1 MTAFDYLVLLILLCS
16 IVISTFRGLVREVL
30 SLISW
35 VIAFFIANAYG
46 ESLSILLPDVIPGGL
61 TRLIVA
67 FVALFIGVRLLMSL
81 VTLAVEA
88 GIRGAGLSVVDR
100 GLGGLFGLGRGIL
113 IVMTV
118 VILCGLTAIPRQPV
132 WTEALLS
139 PLAETAAITLKP
151 YLPGELAQRIE
162 F

>member
-30 SLISW
+30 SLVSW
-35 VIAFFIANAYG
+35 AVAFFVANAYG
-46 ESLSILLPDVIPGGL
+46 ESLSILLPEVIPGVL

-81 VTLAVEA
+81 VTMAVEA
-88 GIRGAGLSVVDR
+88 GIRSSGLSVVDR
-100 GLGGLFGLGRGIL
+100 GLGGLFGLGRGII

-118 VILCGLTAIPRQPV
+118 VLLCGLTALPSQPV
-132 WTEALLS
+132 WTQALLS
-139 PLAETAAITLKP
+139 PLAETAAITIKP
-151 YLPGELAQRIE
+151 YLPGELAQRIH